1 MSPAGWICPKT
12 IGSDERFYMRSCHF
26 FKAPE
31 SSGNACKRL
40 APGGRIS
47 GSRSRFTLIE
57 LLIVIAVIAIL
68 AALLFPALS
77 KVRARASY
85 SSCVSNFKQISYGY
99 TMYRDDHRGV
109 PPSGGIMGWEGA
121 NIAIRHVKG
130 YDDKRGGG
138 PEKYGMP
145 SALWRYTGK
154 NKKIWECPSY
164 KGIVQVSYY
173 ANLTQL
179 NKIARG
185 REKVWSESR
194 GMHILVSAANIN
206 IYREVGSL
214 AVMGENN
221 YREWGYRTG
230 VFKSRLEDAG
240 PCLDPRVFGHESASP
255 CGYDGAQSD
264 LVLAADGTVAVSGA
278 WGKWSSGESVPSLL

>member
-1 MSPAGWICPKT
+1 MEKQHRDDTAKKLPS
-12 IGSDERFYMRSCHF
+12 RRS
-26 FKAPE
+26 
-31 SSGNACKRL
+31 
-40 APGGRIS
+40 
-47 GSRSRFTLIE
+47 FTLIE
-57 LLIVIAVIAIL
+57 LLIVIAIIAIL

-77 KVRARASY
+77 KARARGSY

-99 TMYRDDHRGV
+99 TMYRDDHKGV
-109 PPSGGIMGWEGA
+109 PPSGAIMGWGGA

-138 PEKYGMP
+138 PEKFGMP
-145 SALWRYTGK
+145 SALWRYTGRDK
-154 NKKIWECPSY
+154 DIWTCPSY
-164 KGIVQVSYY
+164 KQLVQVSYY

-194 GMHILVSAANIN
+194 GMYIQISAANIN
-206 IYREVGSL
+206 IYREVGSI

-221 YREWGYRTG
+221 YRKLGYRTG

-240 PCLDPRVFGHESASP
+240 ECLEPRVFGHEGASP

-264 LVLAADGTVAVSGA
+264 LVLAADGTVAVMGA
-278 WGKWSSGESVPSLL
+278 WGKWSSGQEYQSLL

>member
-1 MSPAGWICPKT
+1 VLNYGGDRFRKAIRAERQLEFGQEIMAKQRK
-12 IGSDERFYMRSCHF
+12 SDTAKKLPPRRS
-26 FKAPE
+26 
-31 SSGNACKRL
+31 
-40 APGGRIS
+40 
-47 GSRSRFTLIE
+47 FTLIE
-57 LLIVIAVIAIL
+57 LLIVIAIIAIL
-68 AALLFPALS
+68 AGLLLPALERVRS
-77 KVRARASY
+77 RARY

-109 PPSGGIMGWEGA
+109 PPSGAILGWSGA

-145 SALWRYTGK
+145 SALWRYTGQNK
-154 NKKIWECPSY
+154 NIWECPSY
-164 KGIVQVSYY
+164 KQHVQVSYY

-185 REKVWSESR
+185 REKVWSEQR
-194 GMHILVSAANIN
+194 GCYLQVSAANVN

-221 YREWGYRTG
+221 YRKLGYRTG

-240 PCLDPRVFGHESASP
+240 ECLEPRVFGHEGGAP
-255 CGYDGAQSD
+255 GGYEGAETD
-264 LVLAADGTVAVSGA
+264 LVLTANGTVVVVGA
-278 WGKWSSGESVPSLL
+278 WGKWSSGKDVPSLL